1 MVIFKICMGPG
12 KQTVFLLSETSGD
25 LVKTAKLEFIHLGLS
40 KLAVFT
46 RASSGLVLA
55 AGCMGE

>member
-1 MVIFKICMGPG
+1 MGPG
-12 KQTVFLLSETSGD
+12 KQTVFLLSEKPGD